1 MIDQGRITRLQCMS
15 EMLNTKLDVAVVAS
29 DMHDIAVDLANYSS
43 ALAELATKFDDV
55 ANDIDEMVGKIQS
68 PENVIIA
75 KEYISKRTKRL
86 EIPAINNMDGYGNK
100 TTGEYDNALENI
112 NIFYNDQ
119 VTDCKWLQEHIKVD
133 NTIEE
138 KAVEEGY

>member
-1 MIDQGRITRLQCMS
+1 MS

>member
-1 MIDQGRITRLQCMS
+1 
-15 EMLNTKLDVAVVAS
+15 
-29 DMHDIAVDLANYSS
+29 
-43 ALAELATKFDDV
+43 
-55 ANDIDEMVGKIQS
+55 
-68 PENVIIA
+68 
-75 KEYISKRTKRL
+75 L